1 MRKIARI
8 SLVAAFVVSLIAM
21 PVNADLL
28 KDGGFEV
35 NAFDESINVGAPYYT
50 GLGIDGD
57 IVANSTITMYM
68 PLSYNGSEEKS
79 FTAVTTIIDNDNTVK
94 YISYDTFSDDD
105 TELTLQIT
113 PAESFAKGEYT
124 IKTYLWDKMDFTRLY
139 CEDFGY
145 SYGNNADMRTSAWTI
160 GNAFVPTSGEKAEG
174 LTSLMLNSVA
184 DSESETSQIVRAKK
198 DMLYRLDF
206 AAMGN
211 SYFGYDVTD
220 ETGNSLIGGKQ
231 QFSGAV
237 EWTYPS
243 QAMFTLD
250 ADKNIKTVFYDSD
263 VSGVSYIDD
272 VAITTNLVAN
282 GSLEYGD
289 DGYSFEDGSYI
300 TNEAASDGEYS
311 VKLTKSSFGRDICL
325 LGNEFYNVSAELMGD
340 TCYLTVKDPQGDVIA
355 HKYLSSGEDFGNLGF
370 EFYAPEDGIYTIE
383 AITAGTAYA
392 DNISLCQTDKNL
404 ITDADISENFADS
417 WKIRS
422 ETNENTIITR
432 IKGAESEYGLMLS
445 GRPKYY
451 TGLSQSVL
459 EKLNLYGVGKYK
471 ISGYVRY
478 GSQAGGGTVNAKI
491 MAMRGVAK
499 DGTVDKVIAT
509 SITGV
514 TTDWMYFEKE
524 LDIDNFGVDAAGNVL
539 TKCSDGHNM
548 NGILYFETPNGDTN
562 DICISDVRL
571 EAMFDRTE
579 YPEYDEFVEPEIEY
593 WSKNL
598 LENGDFETN
607 SADPWKMR
615 GNKAGVTTT
624 LGPVSGGAD
633 GSSYALKLSGRP
645 YYYTGVYQLIRDAL
659 NTHGTG
665 EYKISGYAR
674 FDDSSSDSQ
683 SISLK
688 IQPQAKNTS
697 AGINSALIYFANVN
711 GISNEWTYF
720 ETTINVESLGKDS
733 SGNELAQCTTGNQ
746 DGIFYIETLSSQA
759 IRDNLCLDN
768 LKIVR
773 KVDKDHPDVDLNQ

>member
-50 GLGIDGD
+50 GLGIYGD

-68 PLSYNGSEEKS
+68 PLSYNGDDEKS
-79 FTAVTTIIDNDNTVK
+79 FTAVTTITDNDNTVK

-105 TELTLQIT
+105 TELTLSIT
-113 PAESFAKGEYT
+113 PAESFAMGEYT
-124 IKTYLWDKMDFTRLY
+124 IKTYLWDKMDFTKLY
-139 CEDFGY
+139 CEGFGY

-160 GNAFVPTSGEKAEG
+160 GKAFGPTSEEKTEG
-174 LTSLMLNSVA
+174 FSSLMLNSVA
-184 DSESETSQIVRAKK
+184 DSESETSQIARAKK
-198 DMLYRLDF
+198 NMLYRLDF

-220 ETGNSLIGGKQ
+220 EDGNSLIGGKQ
-231 QFSGAV
+231 QFAGAV

-243 QAMFTLD
+243 QAVFTLD
-250 ADKNIKTVFYDSD
+250 ADKNVKAVFYDSD

-289 DGYSFEDGSYI
+289 DGYTFEDGSYI

-311 VKLTKSSFGRDICL
+311 VKLTKSSFGRDIRL
-325 LGNEFYNVSAELMGD
+325 LGNEFYNVSADLMGE
-340 TCYLTVKDPQGDVIA
+340 TCYLTVKDPNGDVIA
-355 HKYLSSGEDFGNLGF
+355 HNYLSSGTAFGNLGF
-370 EFYAPEDGIYTIE
+370 EFYAPEDGVYTIE
-383 AITAGTAYA
+383 VITAGTAYA
-392 DNISLCQTDKNL
+392 DNISLWQTDKNL
-404 ITDADISENFADS
+404 VADADISENFADV

-422 ETNENTIITR
+422 EANEDTKLTR
-432 IKGAESEYGLMLS
+432 IDGAQSEYGIMLS

-451 TGLSQSVL
+451 TGISQNVL

-471 ISGYVRY
+471 VSGYVRY
-478 GSQAGGGTVNAKI
+478 DGLAGGGTVNTKI

-499 DGTVDKVIAT
+499 DGTVDKVISA

-514 TTDWMYFEKE
+514 TNDWMYFEKE

-539 TKCSDGHNM
+539 TKCSDGNVM
-548 NGILYFETPNGDTN
+548 NGILYFETPNGDTS

-593 WSKNL
+593 WTKNL
-598 LENGDFETN
+598 LSNGDFEGNTTE
-607 SADPWKMR
+607 SWLLR
-615 GNKAGVTTT
+615 GTQPGVDTKFEAIN
-624 LGPVSGGAD
+624 GGAN
-633 GSSYALKLSGRP
+633 GTNYAAKFSNRP
-645 YYYTGVYQLIRDAL
+645 VYYAGIYQMIRDYL
-659 NTHGTG
+659 NMYGTG
-665 EYKISGYAR
+665 EYKVSGYLR
-674 FDDSSSDSQ
+674 FADESTDSG
-683 SISLK
+683 K
-688 IQPQAKNTS
+688 VAVRIQTQAKNTG
-697 AGINSALIYFANVN
+697 AGLNQLLYSVILSNVT
-711 GISNEWTYF
+711 NEWTYF

-733 SGNELAQCTTGNQ
+733 SGNDLSECRTGAQ
-746 DGIFYIETLSSQA
+746 DGMFYLETTSGNL
-759 IRDNLCLDN
+759 RDFCVDE

-773 KVDKDHPDVDLNQ
+773 KTTKDDPNVDLN